1 LNRLN
6 TWCFRT
12 SPLLLLLWA
21 ALAIPARALDW
32 FPLGPYGGDARS
44 FAADPHDSKH
54 LYLGTA
60 NGWIYE
66 SHDGGDNWVRLS
78 QIAKRNDLILDHI
91 LADAKN
97 PRRLIVGAYYVDR
110 PDGGLYLSEDGGRTW
125 SDIADMRGQSVR
137 SLVRAPSNPDM
148 LVAGTLQ
155 GVFRS
160 MDDGKSW
167 QLISPAGSLEIH
179 EIESLAVDP
188 ANPEVIYAGTWH
200 LPWKTVDGGAHWE
213 NIKKG
218 IIEDSDV
225 FSIII
230 DPEHTNIV
238 YASACSGIYKSLN
251 AGLDFKGGVSLNK
264 LQGIPSSARRTRK
277 LMQDPQHLETVYA
290 GTTEGLYRT
299 LDGGQTW
306 DRMTSSEVIINDVY
320 VDPNNANHVLLATD
334 RGGVLRSEDAATTFL
349 ASNTGFSARQV
360 AAYAADPRH
369 PSIVYA
375 GVVNDKETGGVFQ
388 SRDGGINWHQQ
399 SVGLGGRDVFSL
411 ATTPSGIVL
420 AGTAHGIFRLGDGLW
435 TDSGTLLTP
444 SPPKSIHTSAA
455 GRKAVRP
462 KTAVMDSAA
471 QPARVDA
478 AVYALVS
485 DTFGMYAGTSQGLL
499 RADAEGM
506 AWTPVT
512 SLPMT
517 DTRFVAMDKGVLM
530 VAGLRRIALS
540 TDDGY
545 KWTSVALPAS
555 LTQISSIAVDS
566 QKNLWAGGLEGVWYS
581 PDNGA
586 TWHQIHDLEI
596 HQVGGIY
603 FDAPGNRVLLTTS
616 ESTVIFAVSLPSL
629 KVTYW
634 DTGWKLRFARPVG
647 DHLVGVTLYD
657 GIVVQPKMVDS
668 SVSQAQVALHK

>member
-1 LNRLN
+1 MLVV
-6 TWCFRT
+6 
-12 SPLLLLLWA
+12 
-21 ALAIPARALDW
+21 PAHALDW
-32 FPLGPYGGDARS
+32 FPLGPFGGDARS

-66 SHDGGDNWVRLS
+66 SHDGGANWARLS
-78 QIAKRNDLILDHI
+78 QIAKRNDLVLDHI
-91 LADAKN
+91 LADPN
-97 PRRLIVGAYYVDR
+97 HPQRLIVGAFYVDR
-110 PDGGLYLSEDGGRTW
+110 PDGGLYRSEDGGRTW
-125 SDIADMRGQSVR
+125 IDIADMRGHSVR
-137 SLVRAPSNPDM
+137 SLARSASQPEEI
-148 LVAGTLQ
+148 VAGTLQ

-160 MDDGKSW
+160 KDNGDHWS
-167 QLISPAGSLEIH
+167 QISPVGSTEIH
-179 EIESLAVDP
+179 EIESLAIDPVDP
-188 ANPEVIYAGTWH
+188 NVIYAGTWH
-200 LPWKTVDGGAHWE
+200 LPWKTVDGGAHWT
-213 NIKKG
+213 NIKRG

-251 AGLDFKGGVSLNK
+251 AGVDFKGGVSLNK
-264 LQGIPSSARRTRK
+264 AQGIPSSARRTRK
-277 LMQDPQHLETVYA
+277 LAQDPSNLQTVYA

-306 DRMTSSEVIINDVY
+306 DRMTSSDVIINDVY

-334 RGGVLRSEDAATTFL
+334 RGGVLRSDDAATTFF

-388 SRDGGINWHQQ
+388 SRNGGISWRQE

-411 ATTPSGIVL
+411 AMTPSSVVL
-420 AGTAHGIFRLGDGLW
+420 AGTAHGIFRLSDGLW
-435 TDSGTLLTP
+435 VDSSEMQRPSALKGTR
-444 SPPKSIHTSAA
+444 TSRAA
-455 GRKAVRP
+455 KRVPLHEQGAN
-462 KTAVMDSAA
+462 AGMLAA
-471 QPARVDA
+471 QPPRLDA

-506 AWTPVT
+506 IWSPVT
-512 SLPMT
+512 SLAMPET
-517 DTRFVAMDKGVLM
+517 QFVAMNKGMLL
-530 VAGLRRIALS
+530 VASLKRIALS
-540 TDDGY
+540 LDDGY
-545 KWTSVALPAS
+545 KWASIALPPA
-555 LTQISSIAVDS
+555 LTQISAIAVDS
-566 QKNLWAGGLEGVWYS
+566 EKNIWVGGREGVFYS

-586 TWHQIHDLEI
+586 NWHQIHDLEI
-596 HQVGGIY
+596 HQVDGIY
-603 FDAPGNRVLLTTS
+603 FDPAGNRVLLTTA
-616 ESTVIFAVSLPSL
+616 ESTVIFSVGLPNY
-629 KVTYW
+629 KITYW

-647 DHLVGVTLYD
+647 DHLVGATLYD

-668 SVSQAQVALHK
+668 SVNQTQVALHK